1 MPRVGRNQVDQRA
14 MRFAA
19 LISAV
24 LLGLALAFGPVY
36 GLPLLAIQT
45 FVFALGAVM
54 GLEASP
60 YLAIYRRYV
69 APRRESTP
77 EPGPKRPQR
86 FTQVLGMLLG
96 ITAMLVGVLSMTV
109 TYYVL
114 VGILFAAAA
123 LHAATGRCLGCDL
136 YHRLAVSAAAPASP
150 IQPVD
155 EPVNRTTSRDVHDS
169 HA

>member
-1 MPRVGRNQVDQRA
+1 

-19 LISAV
+19 LIATI
-24 LLGLALAFGPVY
+24 LLGLALILGPLY

-45 FVFALGAVM
+45 FVFALGAIM

-60 YLAIYRRYV
+60 YLAIYRSQV
-69 APRRESTP
+69 APRRGLTP

-96 ITAMLVGVLSMTV
+96 ITAMLAGVLSAEV
-109 TYYVL
+109 LYYVFTG
-114 VGILFAAAA
+114 VLFAASAV
-123 LHAATGRCLGCDL
+123 HAATGRCFGCDL
-136 YHRLAVSAAAPASP
+136 YHRLAASATAPANP
-150 IQPVD
+150 IKPVEEPVD
-155 EPVNRTTSRDVHDS
+155 LTSSRDAHDS